1 MGINRITSKIKNKI
15 KKARDFFQWYTT
27 GLSRKEIERM
37 LHKDAMEALTYYKEK
52 TTLKD
57 SRPERKSLISK
68 ISVFKEIF
76 LSFLMQLTP
85 AR

>member
-1 MGINRITSKIKNKI
+1 MGIKRITSKIKNKI
-15 KKARDFFQWYTT
+15 RKARDFFQWYTT

-57 SRPERKSLISK
+57 SPPEKNR
-68 ISVFKEIF
+68 
-76 LSFLMQLTP
+76 
-85 AR
+85 